1 MKLRSTGVSI
11 ATDPFARQATRLGT
25 AGVGPGRGAKARYE
39 WLNNL
44 DTSPQGRVEADI
56 TTNKSPELTDNIF
69 TPMSSLRK
77 PRKNPGRMK
86 EQSKSTMAQKA
97 MERVR
102 LKIRGVQ
109 SVRKNPKI
117 KLQMTVQPKP
127 YLESLGREEMSR
139 SFNVVKTKRPL
150 LRDTT
155 NLFAD
160 SFKELDDPK

>member
-1 MKLRSTGVSI
+1 MG
-11 ATDPFARQATRLGT
+11 
-25 AGVGPGRGAKARYE
+25 
-39 WLNNL
+39 
-44 DTSPQGRVEADI
+44 
-56 TTNKSPELTDNIF
+56 
-69 TPMSSLRK
+69 SLRK
-77 PRKNPGRMK
+77 PRKNPGRIK

-109 SVRKNPKI
+109 SVRKNPKV

-127 YLESLGREEMSR
+127 YLDSLGREEMSR

-150 LRDTT
+150 LHDTT